1 MVGGVFFIIIIKNP
15 VPVLLFI
22 KQSLLVVN
30 GIGWVLVQWTSIS
43 QLSVIYVTVL
53 HFVVDLGLG
62 SVCLLW

>member
-30 GIGWVLVQWTSIS
+30 GIG
-43 QLSVIYVTVL
+43 
-53 HFVVDLGLG
+53 
-62 SVCLLW
+62 